1 MVFLKDRFKAPQDT
15 IDPKLGKRIEQV
27 ARKLGTIAHK
37 TKNPGVFG
45 SQFKIIENGSIINY
59 SPHTAWVRED
69 GKQPMVIRHDG
80 LAFVPDP
87 RVYDKCGPAQL
98 KDFVAYNYL
107 PRSKPRISDKE
118 VKQTKPTGSKIQ
130 KQTPKGPENP
140 AGKSSTPT
148 SPKRK
153 PPKNIE
159 ELIRQITNRRTL
171 GQQRIHKTTPTTSK
185 SQPLRNPPT
194 ATKNLKSPSRKRKGS
209 AEKARRDN
217 KHREFE
223 CDTSISI
230 SSDDSINQDV
240 TQSLHMPP
248 ANKIDRK
255 NTPPQEII
263 PSRRSTRTKTSALAN
278 KFGNPIA
285 INTIANDTTA
295 DSAVCHITV
304 QRQQDQNA
312 EPIGQAAGTTHESS
326 TDIECI
332 EINST
337 DETPK
342 QLRVQETNE
351 GTGGQITSIG
361 DTSDPDDTLYTPTKT
376 TTHSTSPQSN
386 PSDKFVS
393 KLNTSAQRGSPQSPI
408 QRAVS
413 SRYVIDRPTG
423 SSCSPD
429 KSFSDRFNDEMKIL
443 KSISPTKNSMT
454 FQRECERQDRLSVSL
469 NSQRRRK
476 AANRPPNKYHRH
488 HRQRTPPKLPF
499 HQTRT
504 LPKNRR
510 TYDVL
515 II

>member
-1 MVFLKDRFKAPQDT
+1 M
-15 IDPKLGKRIEQV
+15 
-27 ARKLGTIAHK
+27 ARKLGTIARK

-45 SQFKIIENGSIINY
+45 AQFKIIENGSIINY
-59 SPHTAWVRED
+59 SPHTAWVWED
-69 GKQPMVIRHDG
+69 GKQPRVIRHDG
-80 LAFVPDP
+80 LVFVPDP
-87 RVYDKCGPAQL
+87 RVYGKCRPAQL
-98 KDFVAYNYL
+98 KKFVAYKHL
-107 PRSKPRISDKE
+107 PRAKTRISDKE

-159 ELIRQITNRRTL
+159 ELIRQTTNRRTL

-194 ATKNLKSPSRKRKGS
+194 ATKILKSPSRKGKGS
-209 AEKARRDN
+209 PEKARRDN
-217 KHREFE
+217 KHIEFE
-223 CDTSISI
+223 CYTSISI
-230 SSDDSINQDV
+230 SSDDSINQDI

-248 ANKIDRK
+248 AKKIDLK

-263 PSRRSTRTKTSALAN
+263 PSRRSTRT
-278 KFGNPIA
+278 
-285 INTIANDTTA
+285 TA
-295 DSAVCHITV
+295 DNAVCHITV
-304 QRQQDQNA
+304 QHQQDQNA
-312 EPIGQAAGTTHESS
+312 EPIGQAAGTTHKSS

-337 DETPK
+337 DETPE

-351 GTGGQITSIG
+351 RTGGQITSIG

-376 TTHSTSPQSN
+376 ITHSTSPQSN
-386 PSDKFVS
+386 PSDKIVS
-393 KLNTSAQRGSPQSPI
+393 NLNTSAQRGSPQSPI
-408 QRAVS
+408 QRAIS

-423 SSCSPD
+423 TSCSPD
-429 KSFSDRFNDEMKIL
+429 KSFIDIFNDAMKIL

-454 FQRECERQDRLSVSL
+454 FQRECERQDRPKCLIKHTKEA
-469 NSQRRRK
+469 K
-476 AANRPPNKYHRH
+476 AANRPPNKLHRH